1 MATKIKTFS
10 HPIIRSN
17 SNDYI
22 DGSYFNVE
30 LAAEISSEVKDSIHI
45 TYSIDLN
52 NKCIE
57 DLVRNMTNK
66 KNGNHSIKNW
76 LTLMGKKD
84 KFDFSNE
91 KFSLKKNYMV

>member
-30 LAAEISSEVKDSIHI
+30 LAAEISSEVKDSIRI

-52 NKCIE
+52 NKYSP
-57 DLVRNMTNK
+57 N
-66 KNGNHSIKNW
+66 
-76 LTLMGKKD
+76 
-84 KFDFSNE
+84 
-91 KFSLKKNYMV
+91 